1 MSGRKRSGA
10 QNRKRKKEA
19 EIAFKKS
26 SVLLAVFLKKAKKE
40 VEAPN
45 TSSSESEDG
54 GYQPSAYPYQPKKF
68 WGAMKFCPNFVTFAQ
83 IMILEYI
90 SEMTKK
96 LSEFLRQK
104 PILS

>member
-68 WGAMKFCPNFVTFAQ
+68 WGGNEVLPKFCDVCPNHDFRVHFG
-83 IMILEYI
+83 YD
-90 SEMTKK
+90 KK
-96 LSEFLRQK
+96 
-104 PILS
+104 IV